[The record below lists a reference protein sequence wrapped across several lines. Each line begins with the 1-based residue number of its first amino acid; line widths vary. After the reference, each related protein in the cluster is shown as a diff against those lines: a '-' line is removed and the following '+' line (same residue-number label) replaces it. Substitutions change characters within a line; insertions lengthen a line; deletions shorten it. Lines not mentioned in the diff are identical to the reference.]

1 MHAYVYTTDIF
12 LQNLCFF
19 GTLDHSNAS
28 ENIVKTLY
36 TCASEIMTSKY

>member
-1 MHAYVYTTDIF
+1 MHMCILLF

-19 GTLDHSNAS
+19 ETLDHSNAS

-36 TCASEIMTSKY
+36 KNASEIMTSKY